1 MHRPRYKRIV
11 LKLSGE
17 ILSGENNVIDPV
29 IVGKLTDE
37 IIELHSY
44 GVDIGLVIGG
54 GNIVRGQQAVNY
66 LQIDRVQADYMGMLA
81 TVINSLAIQSALE
94 KKGVFTRVMTAITMA
109 NVAEPYIRRRALR
122 HIEKG
127 RIVIFSCGTG
137 NPYFSTDTAAA
148 LRAIEIGADIIMKG
162 TKVDGVFNSD
172 PLKNS
177 KAILL
182 KNISYLH
189 FIKNGYRAMDTTAV
203 SLCMEN
209 NLPISVFNLYT
220 KDNMKNI
227 VLGKDIGTIID
238 CGGQK

>member
-17 ILSGENNVIDPV
+17 ILSREGNVIDPV
-29 IVGKLTDE
+29 IVDKLTDD

-44 GVDIGLVIGG
+44 NIDIGLVIGG
-54 GNIVRGQQAVNY
+54 GNIVRGQQAVSS
-66 LQIDRVQADYMGMLA
+66 LQIDRVQADYMGMLS
-81 TVINSLAIQSALE
+81 TVINSLAVQSALE
-94 KKGVFTRVMTAITMA
+94 KKGVFTRVMTAITMS

-162 TKVDGVFNSD
+162 TKVDGVFSSD

-177 KAILL
+177 KAVLL

-189 FIKNGYRAMDTTAV
+189 FIKNGYKAMDTTAV

-209 NLPISVFNLYT
+209 NLPIAVFNLYT

-238 CGGQK
+238 CGGQE